1 MKHPAL
7 LSLISLGLAASA
19 AAIDL
24 TPQIVTLVVGDYSV
38 RRACFT
44 DGDKKFA
51 VTVDSET
58 ELTGSGGVAIFN
70 FSKTPRAVMR
80 LAPSPLK
87 PQIVFEGE
95 TLESYRATA
104 ATLLLQGAE
113 QPVLEKEDADVLPVN
128 QWTSR
133 RFTFAYNFLGA
144 PMRES
149 VTFLNLD
156 GKQQIVMQTRARQ
169 ADFALIS
176 ARGDDIIRRWHDFRP
191 EEANEGN

>member
-1 MKHPAL
+1 MKHPAV
-7 LSLISLGLAASA
+7 LSLVSLGFAAST

-24 TPQIVTLVVGDYSV
+24 TPQIITLAVGDYTV
-38 RRACFT
+38 RRACFV
-44 DGDKKFA
+44 DGDKKYA

-58 ELTGSGGVAIFN
+58 ELTGYGGAAVFN
-70 FSKTPRAVMR
+70 FTKFPRAVMR

-87 PQIVFEGE
+87 PGIVFEGE
-95 TLESYRATA
+95 NLERYRAA
-104 ATLLLQGAE
+104 ALGLLLPGAE
-113 QPVLEKEDADVLPVN
+113 QPVLEKEDVDVLPVN

-133 RFTFAYNFLGA
+133 RFTFAYNFMGA

-169 ADFALIS
+169 ADFATVT
-176 ARGDDIIRRWHDFRP
+176 ARGDDILRRWHDFRP
-191 EEANEGN
+191 EEAAEGN

>member
-1 MKHPAL
+1 MKHPAI
-7 LSLISLGLAASA
+7 LSLISCGLAASA

-24 TPQIVTLVVGDYSV
+24 TPQIVNLSVGDYTV

-44 DGDKKFA
+44 DGDKKYA

-70 FSKTPRAVMR
+70 FSKIPRAVMR
-80 LAPSPLK
+80 LAQSPLK

-95 TLESYRATA
+95 TLERYRATA
-104 ATLLLQGAE
+104 AALLLQGAE

-133 RFTFAYNFLGA
+133 RFTFVYSFLGA

-191 EEANEGN
+191 EEASEGN

>member
-1 MKHPAL
+1 MKHPAS

-19 AAIDL
+19 TAIDL
-24 TPQIVTLVVGDYSV
+24 TPQIVTLVVGDYAV
-38 RRACFT
+38 RRACFA
-44 DGDKKFA
+44 DGDKKYA

-58 ELTGSGGVAIFN
+58 ELTGSGGTALFN
-70 FSKTPRAVMR
+70 FSKFPRAVMR

-87 PQIVFEGE
+87 PQIVFAGE
-95 TLESYRATA
+95 TLERYR

-113 QPVLEKEDADVLPVN
+113 PPVLEKEDADVLPVN

-156 GKQQIVMQTRARQ
+156 RKQQIVMQTRARQ

-176 ARGDDIIRRWHDFRP
+176 ARGDDILRRWHDFRP
-191 EEANEGN
+191 EEATEGN